1 MSLYLDLKQETWR
14 EKKSLFFFILLLCF
28 TIFFFSSTKL
38 VPHQILKK
46 KERIPCFSLPR
57 FVQLY
62 FDYICLGLKN
72 VMARLCKTVLYLQKI
87 LLSFKASEELLRK
100 MPPTIVWEQEFDM
113 FITPA
118 SRCLHCEDKGKDKDK
133 DTDNCM

>member
-28 TIFFFSSTKL
+28 TFFLFNQTCAPSDFEEKRKDPLLFPAKVRSTL
-38 VPHQILKK
+38 L
-46 KERIPCFSLPR
+46 R
-57 FVQLY
+57 LY
-62 FDYICLGLKN
+62 LLKN